1 VRSISDMIQRNNP
14 GINDPNYIVGNVTVT
29 EATVDKI
36 RLAGCYNGKGNA
48 GFMGNGQTFT
58 RSTEPT
64 GCRGIIYTSQD
75 GEIVERPFNRCLS
88 ATTTSRLTLSP
99 LRSGSGGRVARTN

>member
-1 VRSISDMIQRNNP
+1 
-14 GINDPNYIVGNVTVT
+14 
-29 EATVDKI
+29 VDKI
-36 RLAGCYNGKGNA
+36 RLAACYNGKGNA

-58 RSTEPT
+58 SSTDPT
-64 GCRGIIYTSQD
+64 GCRGIIYTCQD

-99 LRSGSGGRVARTN
+99 LRSGSGGGSREPTDYETARRVSSGYA